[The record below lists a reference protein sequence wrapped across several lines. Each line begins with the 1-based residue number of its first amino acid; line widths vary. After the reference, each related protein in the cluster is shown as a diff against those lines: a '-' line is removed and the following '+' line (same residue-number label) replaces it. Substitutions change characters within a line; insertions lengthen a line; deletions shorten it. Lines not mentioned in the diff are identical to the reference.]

1 VQLMFPE
8 GTGPPVVGG
17 LKLHDAVSTT
27 VPGGCWTVTVALTKA
42 RSVMISVQLEFG
54 HSGAPG
60 IGFVGGEVVTLN
72 ATFPFLTSLAGMP
85 TLPDT
90 VTRAGF
96 CPGAWFTFVPGL
108 PHVAVGCA
116 VAVIVTFTSPN
127 PRPEIAPEVVKVR
140 GLGVPVLSVN
150 EGREWSPLK

>member
-1 VQLMFPE
+1 MPSEALDPGRGDDKPLLTQVNACSCVVSYGATVQLMFPE

-42 RSVMISVQLEFG
+42 RSVMVSVQLEFG

-60 IGFVGGEVVTLN
+60 IGLVGGEVVTPN
-72 ATFPFLTSLAGMP
+72 ATFPFLTSWAGMP

-96 CPGAWFTFVPGL
+96 CPGAWVSFVP
-108 PHVAVGCA
+108 
-116 VAVIVTFTSPN
+116 
-127 PRPEIAPEVVKVR
+127 
-140 GLGVPVLSVN
+140 
-150 EGREWSPLK
+150 

>member
-1 VQLMFPE
+1 MQLTFPE

-27 VPGGCWTVTVALTKA
+27 VPGGCWTVTIAVKKA
-42 RSVMISVQLEFG
+42 RSVMVSVQLVFG
-54 HSGAPG
+54 HPGAPG
-60 IGFVGGEVVTLN
+60 IGLVGGEVATLN
-72 ATFPFLTSLAGMP
+72 ATFPFLTSLAGMAW
-85 TLPDT
+85 LPDT
-90 VTRAGF
+90 ETTAGF
-96 CPGAWFTFVPGL
+96 CPGAWVCFEPGL

-116 VAVIVTFTSPN
+116 VAVIVMFTSPN
-127 PRPEIAPEVVKVR
+127 PRPEIAPEAVSVR